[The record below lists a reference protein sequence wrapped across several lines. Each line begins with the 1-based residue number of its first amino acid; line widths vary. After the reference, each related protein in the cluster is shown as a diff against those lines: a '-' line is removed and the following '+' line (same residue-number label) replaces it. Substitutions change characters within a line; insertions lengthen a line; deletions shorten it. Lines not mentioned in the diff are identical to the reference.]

1 MSHSLSKILA
11 SIIAD
16 RFGKSDPKTLT
27 EKQKYLLKRA
37 EQQLVIEE
45 PDEDD
50 IYSPNVFG
58 VINSV
63 HDEAQKRIENR
74 GEDEE
79 KQKELLN

>member
-1 MSHSLSKILA
+1 MVDPDLITGFN
-11 SIIAD
+11 IE
-16 RFGKSDPKTLT
+16 RFDNV
-27 EKQKYLLKRA
+27 YLLKRA